1 LGAEQTISIN
11 VRILAATNKDLLA
24 EVQKGTFREDLFY
37 RLNVIPINVPP
48 LRDRRNDIPL
58 LARYFLKR
66 FSSEQGKNIPE
77 FSPESLRILMDYPWP
92 GNVRELENS
101 VEHAVVRSKGQVI
114 GVGDLPTSL
123 RTFEPV
129 VQPRSVPNLSENE
142 RVFLEN
148 ALSRNAWNKKKTA
161 QELGIGRST
170 LYSKLRRYG
179 LDKRTIH

>member
-1 LGAEQTISIN
+1 
-11 VRILAATNKDLLA
+11 
-24 EVQKGTFREDLFY
+24 
-37 RLNVIPINVPP
+37 
-48 LRDRRNDIPL
+48 
-58 LARYFLKR
+58 
-66 FSSEQGKNIPE
+66 
-77 FSPESLRILMDYPWP
+77 MDYPWP